1 MRRARGACRGRS
13 CVAATLAA
21 AALPLCALAE
31 PFYGADVR
39 VAHDDNLTLA
49 SASADRVGDTFATA
63 AGHLGQFFVLE
74 NDDSVSLQAGA
85 SASAY
90 ARYSLLDAVSID
102 ASAQYRRKLGLG
114 LTAPWIAL
122 RVDARH
128 DDVRD
133 DIRDS
138 DLLSISFETGL
149 RVNER
154 FDVSGGYVHD
164 RRFAES
170 AQPVVPGISGA
181 IYDNEGDSVFARA
194 GYAAT
199 PSVVVDCE
207 LRVRRGD
214 VVATTPESLPIFL
227 ASSAI
232 APDPAFGPGRYGY
245 RVRGTTRSASL
256 AMSYAIDERS
266 ALNVGYT
273 FAWTSAPDGLDY
285 RSNIVS
291 ASFVWRY

>member
-1 MRRARGACRGRS
+1 MKHRMPAWERRLRLT
-13 CVAATLAA
+13 AALAA

-49 SASADRVGDTFATA
+49 SASADRLGDAYATA
-63 AGHLGQFFVLE
+63 AGHIGQFFVLE
-74 NDDSVSLQAGA
+74 NDDSVSLRAGA
-85 SASAY
+85 SASGY
-90 ARYSLLDAVSID
+90 ARYSLLDSVSID

-114 LTAPWIAL
+114 LTAPWIVL
-122 RVDARH
+122 RVDASH

-138 DLLSISFETGL
+138 DLLLISFETGL

-154 FDVSGGYVHD
+154 LDVSGGYVHD
-164 RRFAES
+164 RRFAEN

-181 IYDNEGDSVFARA
+181 IYDDEGDSVFARG
-194 GYAAT
+194 GYTIT
-199 PSVVVDCE
+199 PSVLVDCE

-227 ASSAI
+227 ASNAI
-232 APDPAFGPGRYGY
+232 APDPAFGPDRYGY
-245 RVRGTTRSASL
+245 RVRGTTRSASV
-256 AMSYAIDERS
+256 AMSYAIDARS
-266 ALNVGYT
+266 AVNVGYT
-273 FAWTSAPDGLDY
+273 FAWTSAPAGLDY
-285 RSNIVS
+285 RSSIVS

>member
-1 MRRARGACRGRS
+1 MPARGRRLRI
-13 CVAATLAA
+13 AAALTA
-21 AALPLCALAE
+21 AALPLCALGE

-49 SASADRVGDTFATA
+49 SASADRLGDGFATV

-85 SASAY
+85 SARTY
-90 ARYSLLDAVSID
+90 ARYSLLDSVSID
-102 ASAQYRRKLGLG
+102 ASAQCRRKLGLG
-114 LTAPWIAL
+114 LTAPWIVL
-122 RVDARH
+122 RVDATH
-128 DDVRD
+128 ENVRD

-138 DLLSISFETGL
+138 DMLLIAFETGL

-154 FDVSGGYVHD
+154 LDVSGGYVHD
-164 RRFAES
+164 GRFAKN

-194 GYAAT
+194 GYAIT
-199 PSVVVDCE
+199 PSVLVDGE

-232 APDPAFGPGRYGY
+232 APDPAFGPNRYGY

-256 AMSYAIDERS
+256 AMSYAVDARS
-266 ALNVGYT
+266 AVNVGYT
-273 FAWTSAPDGLDY
+273 FAWTSAPAGVDY